1 MNPLYL
7 SVVEVDSF
15 SLADS
20 ADIYLFVL
28 HCKMIYLM
36 LI

>member
-7 SVVEVDSF
+7 SVVEVESF

-20 ADIYLFVL
+20 TNIYLFVL
-28 HCKMIYLM
+28 HCKMIDLM
-36 LI
+36 LL

>member
-7 SVVEVDSF
+7 SVVEIESF
-15 SLADS
+15 SLADGT
-20 ADIYLFVL
+20 DIYLFVL
-28 HCKMIYLM
+28 HRKVIDLM

>member
-7 SVVEVDSF
+7 SVVEVERF
-15 SLADS
+15 SLVDS
-20 ADIYLFVL
+20 TDIYLFVL
-28 HCKMIYLM
+28 HSKMIDLM